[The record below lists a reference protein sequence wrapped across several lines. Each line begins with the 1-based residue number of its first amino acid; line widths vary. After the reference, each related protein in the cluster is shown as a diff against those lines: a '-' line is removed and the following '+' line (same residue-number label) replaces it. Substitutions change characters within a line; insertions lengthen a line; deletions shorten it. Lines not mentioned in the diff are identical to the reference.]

1 MNDHEQPSPFHK
13 STLPDTSGRS
23 PYVRQPHA
31 GYDQPYKRVSEDT
44 LKTAEVQIERKFF
57 ILTLKENPRGRFL
70 RITEDVGGRNNSI
83 IIPSTGLAEFK
94 KLLDEM
100 VGAENGIAAK
110 KEPAEPVIVPQAVD
124 LVVAK
129 PVKRTMSEA
138 ARAKISAAAK
148 ARWAKIKSAGK
159 KLLKDA

>member
-1 MNDHEQPSPFHK
+1 MSDHEQPSPFHK
-13 STLPDTSGRS
+13 STLPDTSGRA
-23 PYVRQPHA
+23 PYFRQPHA
-31 GYDQPYKRVSEDT
+31 GYDQPYQRVSEDT
-44 LKTAEVQIERKFF
+44 LKTSEVPIERKLF

-100 VGAENGIAAK
+100 VEAENGVVTK
-110 KEPAEPVIVPQAVD
+110 NESVKPPVIVPKAVD
-124 LVVAK
+124 PVAK

-138 ARAKISAAAK
+138 AKAKISAAAK
-148 ARWAKIKSAGK
+148 ARWAKIKALGK
-159 KLLKDA
+159 

>member
-1 MNDHEQPSPFHK
+1 MNDYEQPSPFHK
-13 STLPDTSGRS
+13 STLPDTSGRP

-31 GYDQPYKRVSEDT
+31 SYDQPYQRASEDT

-57 ILTLKENPRGRFL
+57 ILTLKANPRGRFL

-94 KLLDEM
+94 KLLHEM
-100 VGAENGIAAK
+100 VRADNEMATKGK
-110 KEPAEPVIVPQAVD
+110 PADPVIVPKAVD
-124 LVVAK
+124 PVVAK

-159 KLLKDA
+159 KLLKDV

>member
-1 MNDHEQPSPFHK
+1 MSDHEQPSPFHK
-13 STLPDTSGRS
+13 RTLPDTSGRA
-23 PYVRQPHA
+23 PYVRQPHV
-31 GYDQPYKRVSEDT
+31 GYDKPYQRVSEDT
-44 LKTAEVQIERKFF
+44 LKTAELQIERKLF

-94 KLLDEM
+94 KLLHEM

-110 KEPAEPVIVPQAVD
+110 NEPVKPPVIVPKAVD
-124 LVVAK
+124 PVVAK
-129 PVKRTMSEA
+129 PAKRTMSEA

-148 ARWAKIKSAGK
+148 ARWAKIKAAVK
-159 KLLKDA
+159 